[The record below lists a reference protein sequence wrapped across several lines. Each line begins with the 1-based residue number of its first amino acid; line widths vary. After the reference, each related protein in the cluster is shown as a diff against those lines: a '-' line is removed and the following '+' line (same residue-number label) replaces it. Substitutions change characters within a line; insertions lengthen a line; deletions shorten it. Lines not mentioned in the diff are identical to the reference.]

1 MAEDETNNEQQ
12 PDEAAENAAADA
24 EAQAP
29 ESDAD
34 PTASDDAGADA
45 APSADDAGS
54 DGGDSGEGAPQ
65 SAAEQLAADALAA
78 AKSAVAGLDEDITQ
92 EESTEQGSA
101 APEPAQSAP
110 AANGQPTG
118 SMIGPGAASAPMPF
132 TPEQLTQLAAVQ
144 GGEGIDILSDV
155 DLNVKIELG
164 KTRMLVED
172 VLKLT
177 DGAVVEL
184 DKLAGDPVD
193 IYVNDRHVARGE
205 VLILNDNFCVRVSE
219 ILEATIEDR

>member
-12 PDEAAENAAADA
+12 PDEGAENAAADA

-29 ESDAD
+29 EGDAD
-34 PTASDDAGADA
+34 PTANDDPGADA
-45 APSADDAGS
+45 APLADDAGTE
-54 DGGDSGEGAPQ
+54 DGDSGEEAPLTE
-65 SAAEQLAADALAA
+65 AEQLAADALAA
-78 AKSAVAGLDEDITQ
+78 AKSALAGLNDDMTE
-92 EESTEQGSA
+92 EES
-101 APEPAQSAP
+101 PEPAAAASEPAQPAP

-172 VLKLT
+172 VLKLS

-193 IYVNDRHVARGE
+193 IYVNERHVARGE

-219 ILEATIEDR
+219 ILEATIED